1 MAKQAEAFSKGA
13 GLRHHADVSA
23 GPPDPGTD
31 QALRIFPY
39 FFKKIGP
46 TPTSFSFIFGLL
58 KQTIQFLQQIN
69 VKKCYVNPVYGAG
82 IRTHNLFT
90 SWL

>member
-46 TPTSFSFIFGLL
+46 TPTSF
-58 KQTIQFLQQIN
+58 
-69 VKKCYVNPVYGAG
+69 
-82 IRTHNLFT
+82 
-90 SWL
+90 